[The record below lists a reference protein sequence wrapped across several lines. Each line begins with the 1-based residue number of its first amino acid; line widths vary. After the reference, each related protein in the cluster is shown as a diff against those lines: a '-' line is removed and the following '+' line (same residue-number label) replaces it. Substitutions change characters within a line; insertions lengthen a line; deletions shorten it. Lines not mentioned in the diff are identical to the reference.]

1 MGRMLSV
8 VMAAA
13 LLLGVGA
20 CSSGED
26 GNGGGKSAWADDL
39 SKNDGKLKV
48 VTSVAPISDIVRN
61 IGGDR
66 IALHGVIPDGTDSHT
81 FEPKP
86 SDAKVLSQAD
96 LILMNGM
103 HLEEPTLKLAE
114 ANKKQGAEIKLLGDA
129 AVAEKDWMY
138 DFSFPKEAGDPNP
151 HVWMNP
157 RIALR
162 FAELTKT
169 WLSERDQNNA
179 AYYQA
184 NYDKYKAV
192 IDQLDAGIREAQQT
206 VPEKNRKLVTYHDS
220 WAYWAKE
227 YGWTVIGAV
236 QPADFKEPRPQD
248 VAAIIDQVKK
258 EQVPA
263 IFGSEVFPS
272 KVLEQIAKES
282 GAKYVDKLSDDEPPG
297 KADEARHTY
306 VGMQLENMKQMFAAL
321 GGNAGALNNVKP
333 DRVYLAK

>member
-1 MGRMLSV
+1 MRRLWWV
-8 VMAAA
+8 VLATAVMALLAA
-13 LLLGVGA
+13 CGA
-20 CSSGED
+20 DGE
-26 GNGGGKSAWADDL
+26 GGGKSPWADDL
-39 SKNDGKLKV
+39 GKNDGRLKV

-66 IALHGVIPDGTDSHT
+66 IALRGVIPDGTDSHT

-86 SDAKVLSQAD
+86 SDAKVLAQAD

-114 ANKKQGAEIKLLGDA
+114 ANKKPGAEIKLLGDA
-129 AVAEKDWMY
+129 AVAQGDWLY

-157 RIALR
+157 RIALK
-162 FAELTKT
+162 FAEMTKT
-169 WLSERDQNNA
+169 WLSEKDQKNA
-179 AYYQA
+179 AYYQG
-184 NYDKYKAV
+184 NYDKYKV
-192 IDQLDAGIREAQQT
+192 LIDQLDAGIREAQKT

-282 GAKYVDKLSDDEPPG
+282 GAKFVDKLSDDEPPG
-297 KADEARHTY
+297 KPDEARHTY
-306 VGMQLENMKQMFAAL
+306 AGMQLENMRQMFSAL
-321 GGNAGALNNVKP
+321 GGNAGALQNVKP
-333 DRVYLAK
+333 DRVYLTK

>member
-1 MGRMLSV
+1 MGRMLGV

-157 RIALR
+157 RIALK